1 MTRLALAVIAT
12 ALLSGCYADF
22 NPTAS
27 ADKTPADAKP
37 AGKPAGSTAG
47 YREVIAKGNI
57 YVVTS
62 KANADAA
69 IAGELTD
76 VVPGP
81 TDELGRKV
89 FFEKVNAPA
98 LAAEYAKLH
107 K

>member
-22 NPTAS
+22 NPTSS
-27 ADKTPADAKP
+27 ADKKPVDA
-37 AGKPAGSTAG
+37 KPAGSTAG
-47 YREVIAKGNI
+47 YREVIARGNI

-69 IAGELTD
+69 IAGALAD

-89 FFEKVNAPA
+89 FFEKANAPA